1 MTCGFAVKRLEPAF
15 HYTKDTLPGRMSRQV
30 LLFVLSRVLI
40 IVLPQLK
47 LP

>member
-1 MTCGFAVKRLEPAF
+1 MTCGFAVKRLEPTF